1 MCHTHPNCPNHASM
15 KFTLSA
21 TKQEGNDTF
30 SFIFAP
36 EQPLQWKAGQ
46 LLRYVLNHPN
56 PDDRGV
62 ERFFSIA
69 SAPHEKHVMLTTRFA
84 PKSSSF
90 KKALKNLRPGDAI
103 EAHDLEGDFVVDD
116 SKKKFV
122 FIAGGI
128 GITPFRAILLD
139 LDYNKK
145 PLNVQLLYANRD
157 SDFPYRTELE
167 ALRTRRP
174 EFRIDYVVSP
184 NRIDEKSIPQLVPD
198 FEESKFYVSGPEP
211 MVESMDE
218 TLKTIGVPEERI
230 KNDFFPG
237 YEWP

>member
-1 MCHTHPNCPNHASM
+1 M
-15 KFTLSA
+15 KRRATSA
-21 TKQEGNDTF
+21 LRAQP
-30 SFIFAP
+30 P
-36 EQPLQWKAGQ
+36 E
-46 LLRYVLNHPN
+46 

-69 SAPHEKHVMLTTRFA
+69 SAPHEKHVMVTTRFA

-90 KKALKNLRPGDAI
+90 KKALRNLRPGDAI

-116 SKKKFV
+116 AEKTFV

-157 SDFPYRTELE
+157 NDFPYRKE
-167 ALRTRRP
+167 
-174 EFRIDYVVSP
+174 
-184 NRIDEKSIPQLVPD
+184 Q
-198 FEESKFYVSGPEP
+198 
-211 MVESMDE
+211 
-218 TLKTIGVPEERI
+218 
-230 KNDFFPG
+230 
-237 YEWP
+237 

>member
-1 MCHTHPNCPNHASM
+1 M
-15 KFTLSA
+15 KFTLSV
-21 TKQEGNDTF
+21 TKQEANDTF

-69 SAPHEKHVMLTTRFA
+69 SAPHEKQVMLTTRFA
-84 PKSSSF
+84 SKSSSF
-90 KKALKNLRPGDAI
+90 KKALKNFRPGDAI

-116 SKKKFV
+116 SRKTFV

-157 SDFPYRTELE
+157 NDFPYQKELE
-167 ALRTRRP
+167 ALRTRHP

-184 NRIDEKSIPQLVPD
+184 NRIDEKSIAQLVPD
-198 FEESKFYVSGPEP
+198 IQKPMLYVSGPEP
-211 MVESMDE
+211 MVESTDE
-218 TLKTIGVPEERI
+218 ILKQIGVPEKRI

>member
-1 MCHTHPNCPNHASM
+1 M
-15 KFTLSA
+15 KFTL
-21 TKQEGNDTF
+21 TEKKQETSDTF

-36 EQPLQWKAGQ
+36 DQSLRWKPGQ
-46 LLRYVLNHPN
+46 FLRYVLNHPE

-62 ERFFSIA
+62 ERYFSIA
-69 SAPHEKHVMLTTRFA
+69 SAPHEKHVMVTTRFA
-84 PKSSSF
+84 AKGSSF
-90 KKALKNLRPGDAI
+90 KKALTNLKPGDAI

-116 SKKKFV
+116 PKNTFV

-139 LDYNKK
+139 LDFNKQ
-145 PLNVQLLYANRD
+145 PLNVQLLYANHD
-157 SDFPYRTELE
+157 NDFVYQKELE
-167 ALRTRRP
+167 TLQARHP
-174 EFRIDYVVSP
+174 KFRIDYVVRP
-184 NRIDEKSIPQLVPD
+184 KRFDEKSIPKLVPD
-198 FEESKFYVSGPEP
+198 MEKSILYVSGPEP

-218 TLKTIGVPEERI
+218 TLKQMGVSEERI

>member
-1 MCHTHPNCPNHASM
+1 M

-21 TKQEGNDTF
+21 TKQEANDTF
-30 SFIFAP
+30 SFVFAP

-84 PKSSSF
+84 SKSSSF
-90 KKALKNLRPGDAI
+90 KKALKKFRPGEVI
-103 EAHDLEGDFVVDD
+103 EAHDLEGDFVVDHR
-116 SKKKFV
+116 KKTFV

-139 LDYNKK
+139 LEHNKK
-145 PLNVQLLYANRD
+145 PMNGQLLYANRD
-157 SDFPYRTELE
+157 NDFPYRKELE
-167 ALRTRRP
+167 ALRRRHP
-174 EFRIDYVVSP
+174 EFRMDYVVSP
-184 NRIDEKSIPQLVPD
+184 NRIDKKSIPQLVPD
-198 FEESKFYVSGPEP
+198 IEKPMFYVSGPEP

-218 TLKTIGVPEERI
+218 ILKKIGVPEERI

>member
-1 MCHTHPNCPNHASM
+1 M
-15 KFTLSA
+15 KFTLTA
-21 TKQEGNDTF
+21 TKQEANDTL

-46 LLRYVLNHPN
+46 LLRYVLDHPI

-90 KKALKNLRPGDAI
+90 KKALRNLKPGDAI

-116 SKKKFV
+116 SAKTFV

-128 GITPFRAILLD
+128 GITPYRAILLD

-145 PLNVQLLYANRD
+145 PLNVQLLYANHD
-157 SDFPYRTELE
+157 NDFPYQKELD
-167 ALRTRRP
+167 ALSRRHP
-174 EFRIDYVVSP
+174 EFRIEYVVSP
-184 NRIDEKSIPQLVPD
+184 NRIDEKSIPQLVSNLQDPML
-198 FEESKFYVSGPEP
+198 YVSGPEP
-211 MVESMDE
+211 MVESMDD
-218 TLKTIGVPEERI
+218 TLKKLGVPEERI

>member
-1 MCHTHPNCPNHASM
+1 M
-15 KFTLSA
+15 KFTLST
-21 TKQEGNDTF
+21 TKQEANDTF

-46 LLRYVLNHPN
+46 LLRYVLDHPN

-69 SAPHEKHVMLTTRFA
+69 SAPHEEHVMLTTRFA
-84 PKSSSF
+84 SKSSSF
-90 KKALKNLRPGDAI
+90 KKALKNLRRGDAV
-103 EAHDLEGDFVVDD
+103 EAHDLEGDFVVDHR
-116 SKKKFV
+116 KKTFV

-139 LDYNKK
+139 LEHNKK

-157 SDFPYRTELE
+157 NDFPYRKELE
-167 ALRTRRP
+167 ALRRRHP

-198 FEESKFYVSGPEP
+198 IQKPMFYVSGPEP
-211 MVESMDE
+211 MVESMDK
-218 TLKTIGVPEERI
+218 TLKKIGVSKKRI

>member
-1 MCHTHPNCPNHASM
+1 M

-21 TKQEGNDTF
+21 TKQEASDTF

-36 EQPLQWKAGQ
+36 EEPLQWKAGQ

-69 SAPHEKHVMLTTRFA
+69 SAPHEEHVMLTTRFA
-84 PKSSSF
+84 SKSSSF
-90 KKALKNLRPGDAI
+90 KKALKNLRRGDAV
-103 EAHDLEGDFVVDD
+103 EAHDLEGDFVVDHR
-116 SKKKFV
+116 KKTFV

-139 LDYNKK
+139 LEHNKK

-157 SDFPYRTELE
+157 NDFPYRKELE
-167 ALRTRRP
+167 ALRRRHP

-198 FEESKFYVSGPEP
+198 IQKPMFYVSGPEP
-211 MVESMDE
+211 MVESMDK
-218 TLKTIGVPEERI
+218 TLKKIGVSKKRI

>member
-1 MCHTHPNCPNHASM
+1 M

-21 TKQEGNDTF
+21 TKQEANDTF

-36 EQPLQWKAGQ
+36 EEPLQWKAGQ

-56 PDDRGV
+56 PDDRGL

-69 SAPHEKHVMLTTRFA
+69 SAPHEEHVMLTTRFA
-84 PKSSSF
+84 SKSSSF
-90 KKALKNLRPGDAI
+90 KKALKNLRRGDAV
-103 EAHDLEGDFVVDD
+103 EAHDLEGDFVVDHR
-116 SKKKFV
+116 KKTFV

-139 LDYNKK
+139 LEHNKK

-157 SDFPYRTELE
+157 NDFPYRKELE
-167 ALRTRRP
+167 ALRRRHP

-198 FEESKFYVSGPEP
+198 IQKPMFYVSGPEP
-211 MVESMDE
+211 MVESMDK
-218 TLKTIGVPEERI
+218 TLKKIGVSKKRI

>member
-1 MCHTHPNCPNHASM
+1 M

-21 TKQEGNDTF
+21 TKQEASDTF

-36 EQPLQWKAGQ
+36 EQPLHWKGGQ

-69 SAPHEKHVMLTTRFA
+69 SAPHEKHVMVTTRFA
-84 PKSSSF
+84 SKSSSF

-116 SKKKFV
+116 SEKTFV

-157 SDFPYRTELE
+157 NDFPYRKELE
-167 ALRTRRP
+167 ALRARRP

-198 FEESKFYVSGPEP
+198 IAKPMLYVSGPEP

-218 TLKTIGVPEERI
+218 TLKKIGVPEERI

>member
-1 MCHTHPNCPNHASM
+1 M

-21 TKQEGNDTF
+21 TKQEANDTF

-84 PKSSSF
+84 SKSSSF

-116 SKKKFV
+116 SKKTFV

-128 GITPFRAILLD
+128 GITPFRAILLN

-157 SDFPYRTELE
+157 NDFTYRKELE
-167 ALRTRRP
+167 ALRGRRP
-174 EFRIDYVVSP
+174 ELRIDYVVSP
-184 NRIDEKSIPQLVPD
+184 NRIDEKSFPRLVPD
-198 FEESKFYVSGPEP
+198 IEKPMLYVSGPEP

-218 TLKTIGVPEERI
+218 TLKKIGVPEERI

>member
-1 MCHTHPNCPNHASM
+1 M
-15 KFTLSA
+15 KFTLSPI
-21 TKQEGNDTF
+21 KQEANDTF

-46 LLRYVLNHPN
+46 LLRYVLNHAN

-103 EAHDLEGDFVVDD
+103 EAHDLEGDFVVDEAE
-116 SKKKFV
+116 KTFV

-128 GITPFRAILLD
+128 GITPFRAIFLD

-157 SDFPYRTELE
+157 NDFPYRKELE
-167 ALRTRRP
+167 ALRTRHP

-184 NRIDEKSIPQLVPD
+184 NRIDEKSISQLVPD
-198 FEESKFYVSGPEP
+198 IEKPMLYVSGPEP
-211 MVESMDE
+211 MVQSMDE
-218 TLKTIGVPEERI
+218 ILKEIGVPEARI

>member
-1 MCHTHPNCPNHASM
+1 M
-15 KFTLSA
+15 KFVLSA
-21 TKQEGNDTF
+21 TKQEATDTF

-46 LLRYVLNHPN
+46 HLHYVLNHPN
-56 PDDRGV
+56 ADDRGV

-69 SAPHEKHVMLTTRFA
+69 SAPHEKHVMLTARFA
-84 PKSSSF
+84 RKSSSF

-116 SKKKFV
+116 AEKTFV

-157 SDFPYRTELE
+157 NDFPYRKELE
-167 ALRTRRP
+167 ALRTRHP
-174 EFRIDYVVSP
+174 ELKIDYVVSP
-184 NRIDEKSIPQLVPD
+184 NRIDEKSIPELVPD
-198 FEESKFYVSGPEP
+198 IEKPTLYVSGPEP
-211 MVESMDE
+211 MVQSMDE
-218 TLKTIGVPEERI
+218 TLKKIGVPEERI

>member
-1 MCHTHPNCPNHASM
+1 M

-21 TKQEGNDTF
+21 TKQEANDTF

-84 PKSSSF
+84 SKSSSF
-90 KKALKNLRPGDAI
+90 KKALKNLRRGDAV

-116 SKKKFV
+116 SQKTFV

-157 SDFPYRTELE
+157 NDFPYRKELE
-167 ALRTRRP
+167 ALRTRHS

-198 FEESKFYVSGPEP
+198 IEEPMLYVSGPEP

-218 TLKTIGVPEERI
+218 TLKTIGVAEERI

>member
-1 MCHTHPNCPNHASM
+1 M

-21 TKQEGNDTF
+21 TKQEANDTF

-90 KKALKNLRPGDAI
+90 KKALKNLRPGGAI

-116 SKKKFV
+116 SEKTFV

-139 LDYNKK
+139 LDYNER

-157 SDFPYRTELE
+157 SDFPYRKELD
-167 ALRTRRP
+167 ALSVQHP

-184 NRIDEKSIPQLVPD
+184 NRIDEKSIPRLVPD
-198 FEESKFYVSGPEP
+198 LQKSMLYVSGPEP

-218 TLKTIGVPEERI
+218 TLKNIGVPEERI

>member
-1 MCHTHPNCPNHASM
+1 M
-15 KFTLSA
+15 KFTLSG
-21 TKQEGNDTF
+21 TKQEANDTF

-84 PKSSSF
+84 SKGSSF
-90 KKALKNLRPGDAI
+90 KKALKKFRRGDAI
-103 EAHDLEGDFVVDD
+103 EAHDLEGDFVVDHR
-116 SKKKFV
+116 KKTFV

-139 LDYNKK
+139 LEHNKK

-157 SDFPYRTELE
+157 NDFPYRKELE
-167 ALRTRRP
+167 ALRRRHP

-184 NRIDEKSIPQLVPD
+184 KRIDEKSIPQLVPD
-198 FEESKFYVSGPEP
+198 IKKPMLYVSGPEP
-211 MVESMDE
+211 MVESMNKA
-218 TLKTIGVPEERI
+218 LKKIGVPKGRI

-237 YEWP
+237 YQWP

>member
-1 MCHTHPNCPNHASM
+1 M

-21 TKQEGNDTF
+21 IKQEANDTF
-30 SFIFAP
+30 SFVFAP

-46 LLRYVLNHPN
+46 LLRYVLNHAN

-69 SAPHEKHVMLTTRFA
+69 SAPHEKHVMVTTRFA

-90 KKALKNLRPGDAI
+90 KKALRKLRPGDAI

-116 SKKKFV
+116 AEKTFV

-139 LDYNKK
+139 LDHNKK

-157 SDFPYRTELE
+157 NDFPYRKELE
-167 ALRTRRP
+167 ALRTRHP

-184 NRIDEKSIPQLVPD
+184 NRIDEKSISQLVPD
-198 FEESKFYVSGPEP
+198 IEEPMLYVSGPEP

-218 TLKTIGVPEERI
+218 ILKEIGVPEERI

>member
-1 MCHTHPNCPNHASM
+1 M

-21 TKQEGNDTF
+21 TKQEANDTF

-84 PKSSSF
+84 SKGSSF
-90 KKALKNLRPGDAI
+90 KKALKKFRRGDAI
-103 EAHDLEGDFVVDD
+103 EAHDLEGDFVVDHR
-116 SKKKFV
+116 KKTFV

-139 LDYNKK
+139 LEHNKK

-157 SDFPYRTELE
+157 NDFPYRKELE
-167 ALRTRRP
+167 ALRRRHP

-184 NRIDEKSIPQLVPD
+184 KRIDEKSIPQLVPD
-198 FEESKFYVSGPEP
+198 IKKPMLYVSGPEP
-211 MVESMDE
+211 MVESMNKA
-218 TLKTIGVPEERI
+218 LKKIGVPKGRI

-237 YEWP
+237 YQWP

>member
-1 MCHTHPNCPNHASM
+1 M

-21 TKQEGNDTF
+21 TKQEANDTF

-36 EQPLQWKAGQ
+36 EEPLQWKAGQ
-46 LLRYVLNHPN
+46 LLRYVLNHAN
-56 PDDRGV
+56 PDDRGA

-69 SAPHEKHVMLTTRFA
+69 SAPHEKHVILTTRFA
-84 PKSSSF
+84 SKSSSF
-90 KKALKNLRPGDAI
+90 KKALKNFRPGDAI
-103 EAHDLEGDFVVDD
+103 EAHDLEGDFVVDHR
-116 SKKKFV
+116 KKTFV

-139 LDYNKK
+139 LEHNKK

-157 SDFPYRTELE
+157 NDFPYRKELE
-167 ALRTRRP
+167 ALRRRHP
-174 EFRIDYVVSP
+174 EFRIYYVVSP

-198 FEESKFYVSGPEP
+198 IQKPMFYVSGPEP
-211 MVESMDE
+211 MVESMDK
-218 TLKTIGVPEERI
+218 TLKKIGVSKKRI

-237 YEWP
+237 CEWP

>member
-1 MCHTHPNCPNHASM
+1 M
-15 KFTLSA
+15 KFTLIA
-21 TKQEGNDTF
+21 TKQEANDTF

-46 LLRYVLNHPN
+46 LLHYVLNHPN
-56 PDDRGV
+56 PDERGV

-69 SAPHEKHVMLTTRFA
+69 SAPHEKHVMVTTRFA
-84 PKSSSF
+84 SRSSSF
-90 KKALKNLRPGDAI
+90 KKALKNLKTGDAI

-116 SKKKFV
+116 AEKTFV

-139 LDYNKK
+139 LDHNKK

-157 SDFPYRTELE
+157 NDFPYRKELE
-167 ALRTRRP
+167 ALRKRHP

-198 FEESKFYVSGPEP
+198 IEEPMLYVSGPEP

-218 TLKTIGVPEERI
+218 ILKKIGVPEERI

>member
-1 MCHTHPNCPNHASM
+1 M

-21 TKQEGNDTF
+21 TKQEANDTF

-36 EQPLQWKAGQ
+36 EEPLQWKAGQ

-69 SAPHEKHVMLTTRFA
+69 SAPHEEHVMLTTRFA
-84 PKSSSF
+84 SKSSSF
-90 KKALKNLRPGDAI
+90 KKALKNLRRGDAV
-103 EAHDLEGDFVVDD
+103 EAHDLEGDFVVDHR
-116 SKKKFV
+116 KKTFV

-139 LDYNKK
+139 LEHNKK

-157 SDFPYRTELE
+157 NDFPYRKELE
-167 ALRTRRP
+167 ALRRRHP

-198 FEESKFYVSGPEP
+198 IQKPMFYVSGPEP
-211 MVESMDE
+211 MVESMDK
-218 TLKTIGVPEERI
+218 TLKKIGVSKKRI

>member
-1 MCHTHPNCPNHASM
+1 M

-21 TKQEGNDTF
+21 TKQEASDTF

-56 PDDRGV
+56 PDDRGA
-62 ERFFSIA
+62 ERYLSIA

-84 PKSSSF
+84 SKSSSF
-90 KKALKNLRPGDAI
+90 KKARKNLRPGDAI

-116 SKKKFV
+116 SEKTFV

-157 SDFPYRTELE
+157 NDFPYRKELD
-167 ALRTRRP
+167 ALRGRHP

-184 NRIDEKSIPQLVPD
+184 NRIDEKSIRQLVPD
-198 FEESKFYVSGPEP
+198 MQKPMLYVSGPEP

-218 TLKTIGVPEERI
+218 TLKKIGVPEERI

>member
-1 MCHTHPNCPNHASM
+1 M

-21 TKQEGNDTF
+21 TKQEASDTV

-46 LLRYVLNHPN
+46 LLRYVLHHPN

-62 ERFFSIA
+62 ERYFSIA
-69 SAPHEKHVMLTTRFA
+69 SAPHEKHVMLTTRFV

-103 EAHDLEGDFVVDD
+103 EAYDLEGDFVVDD
-116 SKKKFV
+116 SEKTFV

-139 LDYNKK
+139 LDYNKNR
-145 PLNVQLLYANRD
+145 LNVQLLYANRD
-157 SDFPYRTELE
+157 NDFPYRKELDL
-167 ALRTRRP
+167 LRGRHP
-174 EFRIDYVVSP
+174 EFKIDYVVSP
-184 NRIDEKSIPQLVPD
+184 NRIDEKSIPQLVPNIH
-198 FEESKFYVSGPEP
+198 KPMLYVSGPEP
-211 MVESMDE
+211 MVKSMDE
-218 TLKTIGVPEERI
+218 ILKKIGVPEERI

>member
-1 MCHTHPNCPNHASM
+1 M
-15 KFTLSA
+15 KLTLSA
-21 TKQEGNDTF
+21 TKQEANDTF

-36 EQPLQWKAGQ
+36 EEPLQWKAGQ
-46 LLRYVLNHPN
+46 LLRYVLDHPN

-69 SAPHEKHVMLTTRFA
+69 SAPHEEHIMLTTRFA
-84 PKSSSF
+84 SKSSSF
-90 KKALKNLRPGDAI
+90 KRALKNLRRGDAV
-103 EAHDLEGDFVVDD
+103 EAHDLEGDFVVDHR
-116 SKKKFV
+116 KKTFV

-139 LDYNKK
+139 LEHNKK

-157 SDFPYRTELE
+157 NDFPYRKELE
-167 ALRTRRP
+167 ALRRRHP

-184 NRIDEKSIPQLVPD
+184 NRIDGKSIPQLVPD
-198 FEESKFYVSGPEP
+198 IQKPMFYVSGPEP
-211 MVESMDE
+211 MVESMDK
-218 TLKTIGVPEERI
+218 TLKKIGVSKKRI

>member
-1 MCHTHPNCPNHASM
+1 
-15 KFTLSA
+15 
-21 TKQEGNDTF
+21 
-30 SFIFAP
+30 
-36 EQPLQWKAGQ
+36 
-46 LLRYVLNHPN
+46 
-56 PDDRGV
+56 
-62 ERFFSIA
+62 
-69 SAPHEKHVMLTTRFA
+69 MLTTRFA
-84 PKSSSF
+84 SKSSSF
-90 KKALKNLRPGDAI
+90 KKALKNLGPGDAI
-103 EAHDLEGDFVVDD
+103 EAHDLEGDFVVDN
-116 SKKKFV
+116 SERTFV

-145 PLNVQLLYANRD
+145 PLNVQLLYANSD
-157 SDFPYRTELE
+157 DDFPYREELE
-167 ALRTRRP
+167 ALRRRHP

-198 FEESKFYVSGPEP
+198 IEKPMLYVSGPEP

-218 TLKTIGVPEERI
+218 TLKKIGVPEERI

>member
-1 MCHTHPNCPNHASM
+1 M

-21 TKQEGNDTF
+21 TKQEGSDTL

-90 KKALKNLRPGDAI
+90 KKELKNLRPGDAI

-116 SKKKFV
+116 SEKTFV

-139 LDYNKK
+139 LDYDKK

-157 SDFPYRTELE
+157 NDFPYRKELD
-167 ALRTRRP
+167 ALRGRHP

-198 FEESKFYVSGPEP
+198 IQKAMLYVSGPEP

-218 TLKTIGVPEERI
+218 TLKKIGVPEERI